1 MATQVESE
9 LHSGEVTTLVNG
21 IIEDA
26 RRLLMQ
32 QLTLFQVELK
42 NDLRKT
48 LEASIPIALGGLCLL
63 VAMIVLCISASF
75 LLCWIW
81 PELPYWGGFGIIGG
95 LITVA
100 GVALIAGG
108 LLKFDRMN
116 PPAEK
121 AVEGLKENLQWKTK
135 T

>member
-9 LHSGEVTTLVNG
+9 PQTGEVTSLVNG

-26 RRLLMQ
+26 RRLLIQ

-42 NDLRKT
+42 NDVRKT
-48 LEASIPIALGGLCLL
+48 LEASIPLVLGALCLF
-63 VAMIVLCISASF
+63 VAMIVLCTSAGF

-81 PELPYWGGFGIIGG
+81 PDLPTWAGFGIVGVA
-95 LITVA
+95 ITVA